1 MAPRLASRVRRAFSL
16 VEILVVVVILAILA
30 AFLMPHYLGGSK
42 TAGGRR
48 IESPKERGQGV
59 ACMNNL
65 QQIRMGLSMSGM
77 GGDEE
82 SRPKSL
88 TELKLPAEM
97 LRCPVGGEPYQY
109 DPKTGRVWC
118 THPGH
123 EQFVSNGG

>member
-1 MAPRLASRVRRAFSL
+1 MAPRGSRLRRAFSL

-65 QQIRMGLSMSGM
+65 QQIRMSLSISAS
-77 GGDEE
+77 GDEE
-82 SRPKSL
+82 NRPKSL
-88 TELKLPAEM
+88 AEIKGLPSEM

-109 DPKTGRVWC
+109 DPKTGKVWC

-123 EQFVSNGG
+123 EQFISNGG